1 MPICLTGRI
10 EYSCPRLSVF
20 KSACTLRAPCGAR
33 GKNLGFAGKPG
44 HAIGFMA
51 EGFAQHFH
59 CHLASRVRIGRAPH
73 FAHASFTEPGD
84 DANWAATVGGSS
96 LVSLPAITRH
106 SENGLKSPLRESA
119 GSVVGVLEPK
129 NCQNPVHEGTR
140 EYGRGFVATLTTA
153 RVL

>member
-1 MPICLTGRI
+1 
-10 EYSCPRLSVF
+10 
-20 KSACTLRAPCGAR
+20 
-33 GKNLGFAGKPG
+33 
-44 HAIGFMA
+44 MA
-51 EGFAQHFH
+51 EGFARHFH

-84 DANWAATVGGSS
+84 DAKWAATVGGSS

-140 EYGRGFVATLTTA
+140 EYGPGFVGTLTTA